1 MKASTRREPAELA
14 RTGKGIV
21 TRVNADGLKA
31 LRMLALERD
40 TTLQAICVE
49 ALNDVLRKYGRRGIV
64 KNPLLE
70 L

>member
-1 MKASTRREPAELA
+1 
-14 RTGKGIV
+14 
-21 TRVNADGLKA
+21 
-31 LRMLALERD
+31 MLALERD